1 MCYIRAPACCPKVRI
16 MKGTG
21 KTEHLLTPIPLI
33 PGGDLMECTKDHC
46 VRDISLAP
54 SGGKKIDWVSRFMP
68 VLQSIRADFE
78 RRKPFKGVKI
88 ATTLHLEMKTAFLLL
103 TLKGGGAE
111 VSAAASNPLSTQDDV
126 VAALAKAGVKVYAIR
141 GEDREQ
147 YYDFMHRALDIGPNI
162 IIDDGADMVSTVL
175 RERTELI
182 DNLWGAS
189 EETTTGVIRLR
200 AMEKDGVLKFPI
212 IAVNDS
218 YTKYLF
224 DNRYGT
230 GQSTWDGII
239 RTTNLLVA
247 GKNVVVV
254 GYGWCGRGIAMR
266 ARGLGATV
274 IVVEV
279 DPIRALEARMDGFLV
294 MDMREAARVGD
305 IFITSTGDI
314 NCIRREH
321 FGVMKDGVIMANA
334 GHFDVEISKPDLEAM
349 AIEIKEVRP
358 NITEYKLKDGRK
370 LYLLAEGRLVNLA
383 AADGHPAEIM
393 DMSFALQAKAAQY
406 ILENHEKLEPRV
418 YVLPREIDE
427 MVARIKLAS
436 MGIKIGELTEEQ
448 RHYLESW
455 EHGT

>member
-1 MCYIRAPACCPKVRI
+1 MN
-16 MKGTG
+16 
-21 KTEHLLTPIPLI
+21 
-33 PGGDLMECTKDHC
+33 CTKDYC
-46 VRDISLAP
+46 VKDINLAP
-54 SGGKKIDWVSRFMP
+54 EGEKKIDWVSRFMP
-68 VLQSIRADFE
+68 VLQHIRKDFE
-78 RRKPFKGVKI
+78 RKKPFEGVRI

-103 TLKGGGAE
+103 TLKAGGAE

-126 VAALAKAGVKVYAIR
+126 VAALAKNGVKVYAIR
-141 GEDREQ
+141 GESREE
-147 YYDFMHRALDIGPNI
+147 YYEFMHKALDIRPNI
-162 IIDDGADMVSTVL
+162 IIDDGADMISIVH
-175 RERTELI
+175 RERQELI
-182 DNLWGAS
+182 DNIWGAS
-189 EETTTGVIRLR
+189 EETTTGVLRLR
-200 AMEKDGVLKFPI
+200 AMEEDGVLKFPI

-239 RTTNLLVA
+239 RSTNLLVA

-294 MDMREAARVGD
+294 MPMKEAAKVGD
-305 IFITSTGDI
+305 IFVTSTGNI

-321 FGVMKDGVIMANA
+321 FEVMKDGVIMANA
-334 GHFDVEISKPDLEAM
+334 GHFDVEISKPDLEALSV
-349 AIEIKEVRP
+349 EINNPRP
-358 NITEYKLKDGRK
+358 NITEYKLKDGRR

-393 DMSFALQAKAAQY
+393 DMSFALQAKAAEY
-406 ILENHEKLEPRV
+406 IKDNHEKLEPKV

-427 MVARIKLAS
+427 MVAKIKLES
-436 MGIKIGELTEEQ
+436 MGIEIEKLTEEQ
-448 RHYLESW
+448 KQYLESW

>member
-1 MCYIRAPACCPKVRI
+1 
-16 MKGTG
+16 
-21 KTEHLLTPIPLI
+21 
-33 PGGDLMECTKDHC
+33 MECGKDYC
-46 VRDISLAP
+46 VKNIKLAP
-54 SGGKKIDWVSRFMP
+54 EGEKKIDWVSRFMP
-68 VLQSIRADFE
+68 VLQHIRKEFE
-78 RRKPFKGVKI
+78 QKKPFKGVKI

-103 TLKGGGAE
+103 TLKAAGAE

-126 VAALAKAGVKVYAIR
+126 VAALAKNGVKVYAIR
-141 GEDREQ
+141 GESREE
-147 YYDFMHRALDIGPNI
+147 YYEFMHKALDIEPNI

-175 RERTELI
+175 RERQELI
-182 DNLWGAS
+182 ENLWGAS

-200 AMEKDGVLKFPI
+200 AMEKDGVLRFPI

-230 GQSTWDGII
+230 GQSTWDGIL
-239 RTTNLLVA
+239 RSTNLLIA

-266 ARGLGATV
+266 AKGLGATV
-274 IVVEV
+274 IVVET

-294 MDMREAARVGD
+294 MSMREAAKVGD
-305 IFITSTGDI
+305 IFVTSTGNI

-321 FGVMKDGVIMANA
+321 FEVMKDGVIMANA
-334 GHFDVEISKPDLEAM
+334 GHFDVEISKPDLEAL
-349 AIEIKEVRP
+349 AVEINNPRP
-358 NITEYKLKDGRK
+358 NITEYKLKDGRR

-393 DMSFALQAKAAQY
+393 DMSFALQAMAAKY
-406 ILENHEKLEPRV
+406 IRDNHEKLEPKV

-427 MVARIKLAS
+427 MVAKIKLKA
-436 MGIKIGELTEEQ
+436 MGIEIEKLTEEQ
-448 RHYLESW
+448 KKYLESW

>member
-1 MCYIRAPACCPKVRI
+1 M
-16 MKGTG
+16 
-21 KTEHLLTPIPLI
+21 
-33 PGGDLMECTKDHC
+33 DCTRDYC
-46 VRDISLAP
+46 VRDINLAP
-54 SGGKKIDWVSRFMP
+54 EGEKKIDWVSRFMP
-68 VLQSIRADFE
+68 VLQSIRKDFE
-78 RRKPFKGVKI
+78 KEKPFKGLKI
-88 ATTLHLEMKTAFLLL
+88 ATCLHLEMKTAFLLL
-103 TLKGGGAE
+103 TLKAGGAE
-111 VSAAASNPLSTQDDV
+111 VSATASNPLSTQDDV
-126 VAALAKAGVKVYAIR
+126 VAALAKNGVKVYAIR
-141 GEDREQ
+141 GENREE
-147 YYDFMHRALDIGPNI
+147 YYENMHKALDIKPNI
-162 IIDDGADMVSTVL
+162 LIDDGADMVSTVL
-175 RERTELI
+175 KERQELI
-182 DNLWGAS
+182 ENIWGAS

-200 AMEKDGVLKFPI
+200 AMEKDGVLRFPI

-239 RTTNLLVA
+239 RSTNLLIA

-266 ARGLGATV
+266 AKGLGATV

-294 MDMREAARVGD
+294 MPMSEAAKVGD
-305 IFITSTGDI
+305 IFVTSTGDI

-321 FGVMKDGVIMANA
+321 FEVMKDGVIMANA
-334 GHFDVEISKPDLEAM
+334 GHFDVEISKPDLESLAV
-349 AIEIKEVRP
+349 EINNPRP
-358 NITEYKLKDGRK
+358 HITEYKLKDGRR

-393 DMSFALQAKAAQY
+393 DMSFALQAMAAKY
-406 ILENHEKLEPRV
+406 IRDNHEKLENRV

-427 MVARIKLAS
+427 MVASIKLKA
-436 MGIKIGELTEEQ
+436 MGIEIEQLTEEQ
-448 RHYLESW
+448 KKYLESW

>member
-1 MCYIRAPACCPKVRI
+1 MDCTVDYCVK
-16 MKGTG
+16 
-21 KTEHLLTPIPLI
+21 
-33 PGGDLMECTKDHC
+33 DL
-46 VRDISLAP
+46 SLAP
-54 SGGKKIDWVSRFMP
+54 DGERKIDWVSRFMP
-68 VLQSIRADFE
+68 VLQSIRRDFE
-78 RRKPFKGVKI
+78 RRKPFKGIRI

-103 TLKGGGAE
+103 TLKAAGAE

-126 VAALAKAGVKVYAIR
+126 VAALAKAGVRVYAIR
-141 GEDREQ
+141 GEDRER
-147 YYDFMHRALDIGPNI
+147 YYEFMHRALDIKPNI
-162 IIDDGADMVSTVL
+162 IIDDGADMISTL
-175 RERTELI
+175 MREREELVE
-182 DNLWGAS
+182 DVWGAS

-200 AMEKDGVLKFPI
+200 AMEKEGVLRFPI

-294 MDMREAARVGD
+294 MNMMEAAKIGD
-305 IFITSTGDI
+305 IFVTSTGDI

-321 FGVMKDGVIMANA
+321 FEVMKDGVILANA
-334 GHFDVEISKPDLEAM
+334 GHFDVEISKPDLEALSV
-349 AIEIKEVRP
+349 EISQPRP
-358 NITEYKLKDGRK
+358 NVTEYRMADGRR

-393 DMSFALQAKAAQY
+393 DMSFSLQAKAAEY
-406 ILENHEKLEPRV
+406 IKDNHERLDPKV
-418 YVLPREIDE
+418 YVLPREVDE
-427 MVARIKLAS
+427 MVAKIKLAA
-436 MGIKIGELTEEQ
+436 MGVKIEELTEEQ
-448 RHYLESW
+448 RKYLASW

>member
-1 MCYIRAPACCPKVRI
+1 
-16 MKGTG
+16 MK
-21 KTEHLLTPIPLI
+21 
-33 PGGDLMECTKDHC
+33 CSKDYC
-46 VRDISLAP
+46 VKDIKLA
-54 SGGKKIDWVSRFMP
+54 SEGEKKIDWVSRFMP
-68 VLQSIRADFE
+68 VLQNIRKEFE
-78 RRKPFKGVKI
+78 QEKPFKGVKI

-103 TLKGGGAE
+103 TLKAAGAE

-126 VAALAKAGVKVYAIR
+126 VAALAKNGVKAYAIR
-141 GEDREQ
+141 GESREK
-147 YYDFMHRALDIGPNI
+147 YYEFMHKALDIKPNV
-162 IIDDGADMVSTVL
+162 IIDDGADMISTVL
-175 RERTELI
+175 KERQELI
-182 DNLWGAS
+182 PEIWGAS

-200 AMEKDGVLKFPI
+200 AMEKEGVLKFPI

-239 RTTNLLVA
+239 RSTNLLVA

-294 MDMREAARVGD
+294 MPMKEAAKVGD
-305 IFITSTGDI
+305 IFVTSTGNI

-321 FGVMKDGVIMANA
+321 FKLMKDGVIMANS
-334 GHFDVEISKPDLEAM
+334 GHFDVEISKPDLEALSV
-349 AIEIKEVRP
+349 EINNPRP
-358 NITEYKLKDGRK
+358 NITEYKLKDGRR

-393 DMSFALQAKAAQY
+393 DMSFALQAKAAEY
-406 ILENHEKLEPRV
+406 IKNNHEKLEPKV

-427 MVARIKLAS
+427 MVAKIKLKS
-436 MGIKIGELTEEQ
+436 LSIEIEKLTEEQ
-448 RHYLESW
+448 KQYLESW

>member
-1 MCYIRAPACCPKVRI
+1 
-16 MKGTG
+16 
-21 KTEHLLTPIPLI
+21 
-33 PGGDLMECTKDHC
+33 MECTKDYC
-46 VRDISLAP
+46 VKDLSLAP
-54 SGGKKIDWVSRFMP
+54 SGERKIDWVSRFMP
-68 VLQSIRADFE
+68 VLQSIKRDFE
-78 RRKPFKGVKI
+78 AEKPFVGVRI
-88 ATTLHLEMKTAFLLL
+88 AATLHLEMKTAFLLL
-103 TLKGGGAE
+103 TLRAGGAE

-126 VAALAKAGVKVYAIR
+126 VAALAKAGVRVYAVR
-141 GEDREQ
+141 GESREE
-147 YYDFMHRALDIGPNI
+147 YYENMHKALDIGPNI
-162 IIDDGADMVSTVL
+162 IIDDGADMISTVH
-175 RERTELI
+175 REREELVPEI
-182 DNLWGAS
+182 WGAS

-200 AMEKDGVLKFPI
+200 AMERDGVLKFPI

-266 ARGLGATV
+266 AKGLGATV
-274 IVVEV
+274 VVVEA

-294 MDMREAARVGD
+294 MNMKSAAKVGD
-305 IFITSTGDI
+305 IFVTSTGDI
-314 NCIRREH
+314 NCIRGEH
-321 FGVMKDGVIMANA
+321 FKLMKDGAILANA
-334 GHFDVEISKPDLEAM
+334 GHFDVEISKPDLEALSV
-349 AIEIKEVRP
+349 EINDVRP
-358 NITEYKLKDGRK
+358 NIREYRLRDGRR
-370 LYLLAEGRLVNLA
+370 LYLLADGRLVNLA

-393 DMSFALQAKAAQY
+393 DMSFSLQAKAAEY
-406 ILENHEKLEPRV
+406 IKENRGKLEPMV

-436 MGIKIGELTEEQ
+436 MGVEIEELTEEQ
-448 RHYLESW
+448 RRYLSSW

>member
-1 MCYIRAPACCPKVRI
+1 
-16 MKGTG
+16 MK
-21 KTEHLLTPIPLI
+21 
-33 PGGDLMECTKDHC
+33 CSKDYC
-46 VRDISLAP
+46 VKDIKLAP
-54 SGGKKIDWVSRFMP
+54 EGEKKIDWVSRFMP
-68 VLQSIRADFE
+68 VLQHIRKEFE
-78 RRKPFKGVKI
+78 QEKPFKGVKI

-103 TLKGGGAE
+103 TLKAAGAE

-126 VAALAKAGVKVYAIR
+126 VAALAKNGVKVYAIR
-141 GEDREQ
+141 GESREE
-147 YYDFMHRALDIGPNI
+147 YYEFMHRALDIEPNI

-175 RERTELI
+175 RERQELI
-182 DNLWGAS
+182 ENLWGAS

-230 GQSTWDGII
+230 GQSTWDGIL
-239 RTTNLLVA
+239 RSTNLLIA

-266 ARGLGATV
+266 AKGLGATV
-274 IVVEV
+274 IVVET

-294 MDMREAARVGD
+294 MSMSEAAKVGD
-305 IFITSTGDI
+305 IFVTSTGNI
-314 NCIRREH
+314 NCIRKEH
-321 FGVMKDGVIMANA
+321 FEIMKDGVIMANA
-334 GHFDVEISKPDLEAM
+334 GHFDVEISKPDLESLAV
-349 AIEIKEVRP
+349 EINNPRP
-358 NITEYKLKDGRK
+358 HITEYKLKDGRR

-393 DMSFALQAKAAQY
+393 DMSFALQAMAAKY
-406 ILENHEKLEPRV
+406 IRDNHEKLEPRV

-427 MVARIKLAS
+427 MVAKIKLKA
-436 MGIKIGELTEEQ
+436 MGIEIEQLTEEQ
-448 RHYLESW
+448 KKYLESW

>member
-1 MCYIRAPACCPKVRI
+1 
-16 MKGTG
+16 MK
-21 KTEHLLTPIPLI
+21 
-33 PGGDLMECTKDHC
+33 CSKDYC
-46 VRDISLAP
+46 VKDIKLAP
-54 SGGKKIDWVSRFMP
+54 EGEKKIDWVSRFMP
-68 VLQSIRADFE
+68 VLQNIRKEFE
-78 RRKPFKGVKI
+78 QEKPFKGVKI

-103 TLKGGGAE
+103 TLKAAGAE

-126 VAALAKAGVKVYAIR
+126 VAALAKNGVKVYAIR
-141 GEDREQ
+141 GESREE
-147 YYDFMHRALDIGPNI
+147 YYEFMHRALDIEPNI

-175 RERTELI
+175 RERQELI
-182 DNLWGAS
+182 ENLWGAS

-200 AMEKDGVLKFPI
+200 AMEKDGVLRFPI

-239 RTTNLLVA
+239 RSTNLLIA

-266 ARGLGATV
+266 AKGLGATV
-274 IVVEV
+274 IVVET

-294 MDMREAARVGD
+294 MSMNKAAKVGD
-305 IFITSTGDI
+305 IFVTSTGNI

-321 FGVMKDGVIMANA
+321 FEVMKDGVIMANA
-334 GHFDVEISKPDLEAM
+334 GHFDVEISKPDLKSLAV
-349 AIEIKEVRP
+349 EINNPRP
-358 NITEYKLKDGRK
+358 HITEYKLKDRRR

-393 DMSFALQAKAAQY
+393 DMSFALQAKAAEY
-406 ILENHEKLEPRV
+406 IKNNHEKLEPKV

-427 MVARIKLAS
+427 MVAKIKLKS
-436 MGIKIGELTEEQ
+436 LGIEIEKLTEEQ
-448 RHYLESW
+448 KQYLESW

>member
-1 MCYIRAPACCPKVRI
+1 M
-16 MKGTG
+16 
-21 KTEHLLTPIPLI
+21 
-33 PGGDLMECTKDHC
+33 DCTKDYC
-46 VRDISLAP
+46 VRDLDLAP
-54 SGGKKIDWVSRFMP
+54 SGERKIDWVSRFMP
-68 VLQSIRADFE
+68 VLQSIRKDFE
-78 RRKPFKGVKI
+78 GKKPFKGVKI

-103 TLKGGGAE
+103 TLKAAGAE

-126 VAALAKAGVKVYAIR
+126 VAALAKSGVKVYAVR
-141 GEDREQ
+141 GENRRE
-147 YYDFMHRALDIGPNI
+147 YYENMHKALDIGPNI
-162 IIDDGADMVSTVL
+162 IIDDGADMISMVM
-175 RERTELI
+175 RERKELI
-182 DNLWGAS
+182 DGIWGAS

-266 ARGLGATV
+266 AKGLGATV

-294 MDMREAARVGD
+294 TNMGEAAKIGD
-305 IFITSTGDI
+305 IFVTSTGDI

-321 FGVMKDGVIMANA
+321 FEVMKDGVIMANA
-334 GHFDVEISKPDLEAM
+334 GHFDVEISKPDLEAL
-349 AIEIKEVRP
+349 AVEINEVRP
-358 NITEYKLKDGRK
+358 NIREYKLADGRR
-370 LYLLAEGRLVNLA
+370 LYLLADGRLVNLA

-393 DMSFALQAKAAQY
+393 DMSFALQAKAAEY
-406 ILENHEKLEPRV
+406 IKDNHNKLEPKV

-436 MGIKIGELTEEQ
+436 MGVKIDKLTEEQ
-448 RHYLESW
+448 KNYLESW

>member
-1 MCYIRAPACCPKVRI
+1 MN
-16 MKGTG
+16 
-21 KTEHLLTPIPLI
+21 
-33 PGGDLMECTKDHC
+33 CTKDYC
-46 VRDISLAP
+46 IKDINLAP
-54 SGGKKIDWVSRFMP
+54 EGEKKIDWVSRFMP
-68 VLQSIRADFE
+68 VLQHIRKEFE
-78 RRKPFKGVKI
+78 KEKPFRGVRI
-88 ATTLHLEMKTAFLLL
+88 AATLHLEMKTAFLLL
-103 TLKGGGAE
+103 TLKAAGAE
-111 VSAAASNPLSTQDDV
+111 VSTTASNPLSTQDDV
-126 VAALAKAGVKVYAIR
+126 VAALAKNGVKVYAIR
-141 GEDREQ
+141 GESREE
-147 YYDFMHRALDIGPNI
+147 YYEFMHKALDIKPNI

-175 RERTELI
+175 KERQELI
-182 DNLWGAS
+182 PEIWGAS

-200 AMEKDGVLKFPI
+200 AMEKDGVLRFPI

-239 RTTNLLVA
+239 RSTNLLIA

-266 ARGLGATV
+266 AKGLGATV
-274 IVVEV
+274 IVIET

-294 MDMREAARVGD
+294 MSMSEAAKVGD
-305 IFITSTGDI
+305 IFVTSTGNI

-321 FGVMKDGVIMANA
+321 FEVMKDGVIMANA
-334 GHFDVEISKPDLEAM
+334 GHFDVEISKPDLKSLAV
-349 AIEIKEVRP
+349 EINNPRP
-358 NITEYKLKDGRK
+358 HITEYKLKDGRR

-393 DMSFALQAKAAQY
+393 DMSFALQAKAAEY
-406 ILENHEKLEPRV
+406 IKNNHEKLEPKV

-427 MVARIKLAS
+427 MVAKIKLKS
-436 MGIKIGELTEEQ
+436 LGIEIEKLTEEQ
-448 RHYLESW
+448 KQYLESW

>member
-1 MCYIRAPACCPKVRI
+1 MAVKF
-16 MKGTG
+16 M
-21 KTEHLLTPIPLI
+21 
-33 PGGDLMECTKDHC
+33 DCTKDYC

-54 SGGKKIDWVSRFMP
+54 EGWRKIDWVSRFMP
-68 VLQSIRADFE
+68 VLQSIKADFE
-78 RRKPFKGVKI
+78 KKKPFKGVRI
-88 ATTLHLEMKTAFLLL
+88 AATLHLEMKTAFLLL
-103 TLKGGGAE
+103 TLKAAGAE

-126 VAALAKAGVKVYAIR
+126 VAALAEAGVKVYAVR
-141 GEDREQ
+141 GESREE
-147 YYDFMHRALDIGPNI
+147 YYENMHRALDIGPNI
-162 IIDDGADMVSTVL
+162 IIDDGADMISTVH
-175 RERTELI
+175 REREELI
-182 DNLWGAS
+182 PEIWGAS

-200 AMEKDGVLKFPI
+200 AMERDGVLKFPI

-279 DPIRALEARMDGFLV
+279 DPIRALEARMDGFIV
-294 MDMREAARVGD
+294 TNMVEAAKMGD
-305 IFITSTGDI
+305 IFVTSTGDI
-314 NCIRREH
+314 NCIRKEH
-321 FGVMKDGVIMANA
+321 FELMKDGVIMANA
-334 GHFDVEISKPDLEAM
+334 GHFDVEISKPDLEEL
-349 AIEIKEVRP
+349 AIEIKDVRP
-358 NITEYKLKDGRK
+358 NIAEYKLKDGRR
-370 LYLLAEGRLVNLA
+370 LYLLADGRLVNLA

-393 DMSFALQAKAAQY
+393 DMSFSLQAKAAEY
-406 ILENHEKLEPRV
+406 IKNNHERLELRV

-436 MGIKIGELTEEQ
+436 MGIKIEELTEEQ
-448 RHYLESW
+448 KRYLESW

>member
-1 MCYIRAPACCPKVRI
+1 
-16 MKGTG
+16 MK
-21 KTEHLLTPIPLI
+21 
-33 PGGDLMECTKDHC
+33 CSKDYC
-46 VRDISLAP
+46 VKDIKLAP
-54 SGGKKIDWVSRFMP
+54 EGEKKIDWVSRFMP
-68 VLQSIRADFE
+68 VLQNIRKEFE
-78 RRKPFKGVKI
+78 QEKPFKGVKI

-103 TLKGGGAE
+103 TLKAAGAE

-126 VAALAKAGVKVYAIR
+126 VAALAKNGVKVYAIR
-141 GEDREQ
+141 GESREE
-147 YYDFMHRALDIGPNI
+147 YYEFMHRALDIEPNI

-175 RERTELI
+175 RERQELI
-182 DNLWGAS
+182 ENLWGAS

-200 AMEKDGVLKFPI
+200 AMEKDGVLRFPI

-230 GQSTWDGII
+230 GQSTWDGIL
-239 RTTNLLVA
+239 RSTNLLIA

-266 ARGLGATV
+266 AKGLGATV
-274 IVVEV
+274 IVIET

-294 MDMREAARVGD
+294 MSMSEATKVGD
-305 IFITSTGDI
+305 IFVTSTGNI

-321 FGVMKDGVIMANA
+321 FEVMKDGVIMANA
-334 GHFDVEISKPDLEAM
+334 GHFDVEISKPDLKSLAV
-349 AIEIKEVRP
+349 EINNPRP
-358 NITEYKLKDGRK
+358 HITEYKLKDGRR
-370 LYLLAEGRLVNLA
+370 LNLLAEGRLVNLA

-393 DMSFALQAKAAQY
+393 DMSFALQAKAAEY
-406 ILENHEKLEPRV
+406 IKNNHEKLEPKV

-427 MVARIKLAS
+427 MVAKIKLKS
-436 MGIKIGELTEEQ
+436 LGIKIEKLTEEQ
-448 RHYLESW
+448 KQYLESW

>member
-1 MCYIRAPACCPKVRI
+1 
-16 MKGTG
+16 MK
-21 KTEHLLTPIPLI
+21 
-33 PGGDLMECTKDHC
+33 CSKDYC
-46 VRDISLAP
+46 VKDIKLAP
-54 SGGKKIDWVSRFMP
+54 EGEKKIDWVSRFMP
-68 VLQSIRADFE
+68 VLQNIRKEFE
-78 RRKPFKGVKI
+78 QEKPFKGVKI

-103 TLKGGGAE
+103 TLKAAGAE

-126 VAALAKAGVKVYAIR
+126 VAALAKNGVKVYAIR
-141 GEDREQ
+141 GESREE
-147 YYDFMHRALDIGPNI
+147 YYEFMHRALDIEPNI

-175 RERTELI
+175 RERQELI
-182 DNLWGAS
+182 ENLWGAS

-200 AMEKDGVLKFPI
+200 AMEKDGVLRFPI

-230 GQSTWDGII
+230 GQSTWDGIL
-239 RTTNLLVA
+239 RSTNLLIA

-266 ARGLGATV
+266 AKGLGATV
-274 IVVEV
+274 IVIET

-294 MDMREAARVGD
+294 MSMNKAAKVGD
-305 IFITSTGDI
+305 IFVTSTGNI

-321 FGVMKDGVIMANA
+321 FEVMKDGVIMANA
-334 GHFDVEISKPDLEAM
+334 GHFDVEISKPDLKSLAV
-349 AIEIKEVRP
+349 EINNPRP
-358 NITEYKLKDGRK
+358 NITEYKLKDRRR

-393 DMSFALQAKAAQY
+393 DMSFALQAKAAEY
-406 ILENHEKLEPRV
+406 IKNNHEKLEPKV

-427 MVARIKLAS
+427 MVAKIKLKS
-436 MGIKIGELTEEQ
+436 LGIEIEKLTEEQ
-448 RHYLESW
+448 KQYLESW

>member
-1 MCYIRAPACCPKVRI
+1 
-16 MKGTG
+16 MK
-21 KTEHLLTPIPLI
+21 
-33 PGGDLMECTKDHC
+33 CSKDYC
-46 VRDISLAP
+46 VKDIKLA
-54 SGGKKIDWVSRFMP
+54 SEGEKKIDWVSRFMP
-68 VLQSIRADFE
+68 VLQHIRKEFE
-78 RRKPFKGVKI
+78 QEKPFKGVKI

-103 TLKGGGAE
+103 TLKAAGAK

-126 VAALAKAGVKVYAIR
+126 VAALAKNGVKAYAIR
-141 GEDREQ
+141 GESREE
-147 YYDFMHRALDIGPNI
+147 YYEFMHKALDIKPNV
-162 IIDDGADMVSTVL
+162 IIDDGADMISTVL
-175 RERTELI
+175 KERQELI
-182 DNLWGAS
+182 PEIWGAS

-200 AMEKDGVLKFPI
+200 AMEKEGVLKFPI

-239 RTTNLLVA
+239 RSTNLLVA

-294 MDMREAARVGD
+294 MPMKEAAKVGD
-305 IFITSTGDI
+305 IFVTSTGNI

-321 FGVMKDGVIMANA
+321 FKLMKDGVIMANS
-334 GHFDVEISKPDLEAM
+334 GHFDVEISKPDLEALSV
-349 AIEIKEVRP
+349 EINNPRP
-358 NITEYKLKDGRK
+358 NITEYKLKDGRR

-393 DMSFALQAKAAQY
+393 DMSFALQAKAAEY
-406 ILENHEKLEPRV
+406 IKNNHEKLEPKV

-427 MVARIKLAS
+427 MVAKIKLKS
-436 MGIKIGELTEEQ
+436 LSIEIEKLTEEQ
-448 RHYLESW
+448 KQYLESW

>member
-1 MCYIRAPACCPKVRI
+1 
-16 MKGTG
+16 MK
-21 KTEHLLTPIPLI
+21 
-33 PGGDLMECTKDHC
+33 CSKDYC
-46 VRDISLAP
+46 VKDIKLAP
-54 SGGKKIDWVSRFMP
+54 EGEKKIDWVSRFMP
-68 VLQSIRADFE
+68 VLQNIRKEFE
-78 RRKPFKGVKI
+78 QEKPFKGVKI

-103 TLKGGGAE
+103 TLKAAGAE

-126 VAALAKAGVKVYAIR
+126 VAALAKNGVKVYAIR
-141 GEDREQ
+141 GESREE
-147 YYDFMHRALDIGPNI
+147 YYEFMHRALDIEPNI

-175 RERTELI
+175 RERQELI
-182 DNLWGAS
+182 ENLWGAS

-200 AMEKDGVLKFPI
+200 AMEKDGVLRFPI

-239 RTTNLLVA
+239 RSTNLLIA

-266 ARGLGATV
+266 AKGLGATV
-274 IVVEV
+274 IVVET

-294 MDMREAARVGD
+294 MSMSEAAKVGD
-305 IFITSTGDI
+305 IFVTSTGNI

-321 FGVMKDGVIMANA
+321 FEVMKDGVIMANA
-334 GHFDVEISKPDLEAM
+334 GHFDVEISKPDLKSLAV
-349 AIEIKEVRP
+349 EINNPRP
-358 NITEYKLKDGRK
+358 HITEYKLKDRRR

-393 DMSFALQAKAAQY
+393 DMSFALQAKAAEY
-406 ILENHEKLEPRV
+406 IKNNHEKLEPKV

-427 MVARIKLAS
+427 MVAKIKLKS
-436 MGIKIGELTEEQ
+436 LGIEIEKLTEEQ
-448 RHYLESW
+448 KQYLESW

>member
-1 MCYIRAPACCPKVRI
+1 M
-16 MKGTG
+16 
-21 KTEHLLTPIPLI
+21 
-33 PGGDLMECTKDHC
+33 DCTRDYC
-46 VRDISLAP
+46 VKNLSLAP
-54 SGGKKIDWVSRFMP
+54 SGEKKIDWVSRFMP
-68 VLQSIRADFE
+68 VLQSIRKDFKE
-78 RRKPFKGVKI
+78 RKPFKGIRI

-103 TLKGGGAE
+103 TLKAAGAE

-141 GEDREQ
+141 GESREE
-147 YYDFMHRALDIGPNI
+147 YYENMHKALDIRPNI
-162 IIDDGADMVSTVL
+162 IIDDGADMISTVH
-175 RERTELI
+175 RERQELI
-182 DNLWGAS
+182 DEIWGAS

-200 AMEKDGVLKFPI
+200 AMEKDGVLRFPI

-294 MDMREAARVGD
+294 MDMKEASKIGD
-305 IFITSTGDI
+305 IFVTSTGNI
-314 NCIRREH
+314 KCIRKEH
-321 FGVMKDGVIMANA
+321 FELMKDGVILANA
-334 GHFDVEISKPDLEAM
+334 GHFDVEIWKPDLEAL
-349 AIEIKEVRP
+349 AVEISEPRP
-358 NITEYKLKDGRK
+358 NIREYRLADGRR
-370 LYLLAEGRLVNLA
+370 LYLLADGRLVNLA

-393 DMSFALQAKAAQY
+393 DMSFALQAKAAEY
-406 ILENHEKLEPRV
+406 IKDNHERLEPKV

-427 MVARIKLAS
+427 MVARIKLSS
-436 MGIKIGELTEEQ
+436 MGIKIEELTEEQ
-448 RHYLESW
+448 REYLESW

>member
-1 MCYIRAPACCPKVRI
+1 M
-16 MKGTG
+16 
-21 KTEHLLTPIPLI
+21 
-33 PGGDLMECTKDHC
+33 DCTKDYC
-46 VRDISLAP
+46 IKDINLAP
-54 SGGKKIDWVSRFMP
+54 SGEKKIDWVSRFMP
-68 VLQSIRADFE
+68 VLQTIRGEFE
-78 RRKPFKGVKI
+78 REKPFKGVRI

-103 TLKGGGAE
+103 TLKAGGAE

-141 GEDREQ
+141 GESREE
-147 YYDFMHRALDIGPNI
+147 YYENMHRALDIRPNI
-162 IIDDGADMVSTVL
+162 IIDDGADMISTVH
-175 RERTELI
+175 RERPELI
-182 DNLWGAS
+182 DEIWGAS

-200 AMEKDGVLKFPI
+200 AMEKDGVLRFPI

-294 MDMREAARVGD
+294 MDMKEASKIGD
-305 IFITSTGDI
+305 IFVTSTGNI
-314 NCIRREH
+314 KCIRREH
-321 FGVMKDGVIMANA
+321 FELMKNGVILANA
-334 GHFDVEISKPDLEAM
+334 GHFDVEIWKPDLESLAV
-349 AIEIKEVRP
+349 EISEPRP
-358 NITEYKLKDGRK
+358 NIREYKLKDGRR
-370 LYLLAEGRLVNLA
+370 LYLLADGRLVNLA

-406 ILENHEKLEPRV
+406 IKENHEKLEPRV

-427 MVARIKLAS
+427 MVARIKLSA
-436 MGIKIGELTEEQ
+436 MGIKIEELTEEQ
-448 RHYLESW
+448 KEYLESW

>member
-1 MCYIRAPACCPKVRI
+1 
-16 MKGTG
+16 MK
-21 KTEHLLTPIPLI
+21 
-33 PGGDLMECTKDHC
+33 CSKDYC
-46 VRDISLAP
+46 VKDIKLAP
-54 SGGKKIDWVSRFMP
+54 EGEKKIDWVSRFMP
-68 VLQSIRADFE
+68 VLQNIRKEFE
-78 RRKPFKGVKI
+78 QEKPFKGVKI

-103 TLKGGGAE
+103 TLKAAGAE

-126 VAALAKAGVKVYAIR
+126 VAALAKNGVKVYAIR
-141 GEDREQ
+141 GESREE
-147 YYDFMHRALDIGPNI
+147 YYEFMHRALDIEPNI

-175 RERTELI
+175 RERQELI
-182 DNLWGAS
+182 ENLWGAS

-200 AMEKDGVLKFPI
+200 AMEKDGVLRFPI

-239 RTTNLLVA
+239 RSTNLLVA

-294 MDMREAARVGD
+294 MSMSEAAKVGD
-305 IFITSTGDI
+305 IFVTSTGNI

-321 FGVMKDGVIMANA
+321 FEVMKDGVIMANA
-334 GHFDVEISKPDLEAM
+334 GHFDVEISKPDLKSLAV
-349 AIEIKEVRP
+349 EINNPRP
-358 NITEYKLKDGRK
+358 NITEYKLKDGRR

-393 DMSFALQAKAAQY
+393 DMSFALQAKAAEY
-406 ILENHEKLEPRV
+406 IKNNHEKLEPKV
-418 YVLPREIDE
+418 YVLPRGIDE
-427 MVARIKLAS
+427 MVAKIKLKS
-436 MGIKIGELTEEQ
+436 LGIEIEKLTEEQ
-448 RHYLESW
+448 KQYLESW

>member
-1 MCYIRAPACCPKVRI
+1 MN
-16 MKGTG
+16 
-21 KTEHLLTPIPLI
+21 
-33 PGGDLMECTKDHC
+33 CTKDYC
-46 VRDISLAP
+46 VKDINLAP
-54 SGGKKIDWVSRFMP
+54 EGEKKIDWVSRFMP
-68 VLQSIRADFE
+68 VLRHIRKEFE
-78 RRKPFKGVKI
+78 KEKPFRGVRI
-88 ATTLHLEMKTAFLLL
+88 AATLHLEMKTAFLLL
-103 TLKGGGAE
+103 TLKAAGAE
-111 VSAAASNPLSTQDDV
+111 VSTTASNPLSTQDDV
-126 VAALAKAGVKVYAIR
+126 VAALAKNGVKVYAIR
-141 GEDREQ
+141 GESREE
-147 YYDFMHRALDIGPNI
+147 YYEFMHKALDIKPNI

-175 RERTELI
+175 KERQELI
-182 DNLWGAS
+182 PEIWGAS

-200 AMEKDGVLKFPI
+200 AMEKDGVLRFPI

-239 RTTNLLVA
+239 RSTNLLIA

-266 ARGLGATV
+266 AKGLGATV
-274 IVVEV
+274 IVIET

-294 MDMREAARVGD
+294 MSMSEAAKVGD
-305 IFITSTGDI
+305 IFVTSTGNI

-321 FGVMKDGVIMANA
+321 FEVMKDGVIMANA
-334 GHFDVEISKPDLEAM
+334 GHFDVEISKPDLKSLAV
-349 AIEIKEVRP
+349 EINNPRP
-358 NITEYKLKDGRK
+358 HITEYKLKDGRR

-393 DMSFALQAKAAQY
+393 DMSFALQAKAAEY
-406 ILENHEKLEPRV
+406 IKNNHEKLEPKV

-427 MVARIKLAS
+427 MVAKIKLKS
-436 MGIKIGELTEEQ
+436 LGIEIEKLTEEQ
-448 RHYLESW
+448 KQYLESW

>member
-1 MCYIRAPACCPKVRI
+1 M
-16 MKGTG
+16 
-21 KTEHLLTPIPLI
+21 
-33 PGGDLMECTKDHC
+33 DCTKDYC
-46 VRDISLAP
+46 VKDLSLAP
-54 SGGKKIDWVSRFMP
+54 SGEKKIDWVSRFMP
-68 VLQSIRADFE
+68 VLRSIRSEFE
-78 RRKPFKGVKI
+78 GKKPFKGVRI

-103 TLKGGGAE
+103 TLKAAGAE

-126 VAALAKAGVKVYAIR
+126 VAALAKAGIKVYAIR
-141 GEDREQ
+141 GESREE
-147 YYDFMHRALDIGPNI
+147 YYENMHKALDIGPNI

-175 RERTELI
+175 SERTELI

-294 MDMREAARVGD
+294 MNMMEAAKIGD
-305 IFITSTGDI
+305 IFVTSTGDI
-314 NCIRREH
+314 NCIRGEH
-321 FGVMKDGVIMANA
+321 FELMKDGVILANA
-334 GHFDVEISKPDLEAM
+334 GHFDVEISKPDLESLAV
-349 AIEIKEVRP
+349 EIREVKP
-358 NITEYKLKDGRK
+358 NIREYKMGDGRRF
-370 LYLLAEGRLVNLA
+370 YLLADGRLVNLA

-393 DMSFALQAKAAQY
+393 DMSFSLQAKAVEY
-406 ILENHEKLEPRV
+406 ILENHERLEPRV

-436 MGIKIGELTEEQ
+436 MGIEIEGLTKEQ
-448 RHYLESW
+448 KEYLESW

>member
-1 MCYIRAPACCPKVRI
+1 M
-16 MKGTG
+16 
-21 KTEHLLTPIPLI
+21 
-33 PGGDLMECTKDHC
+33 DCTKDYC
-46 VRDISLAP
+46 VKDLSLAP
-54 SGGKKIDWVSRFMP
+54 SGEKKIDWVSRFMP
-68 VLQSIRADFE
+68 VLRSIRSEFE
-78 RRKPFKGVKI
+78 GKKPFKGVKI

-103 TLKGGGAE
+103 TLKAAGAE

-126 VAALAKAGVKVYAIR
+126 VAALAKAGIKVYAIR
-141 GEDREQ
+141 GESRDE
-147 YYDFMHRALDIGPNI
+147 YYENMHKALDIEPNI
-162 IIDDGADMVSTVL
+162 IIDDGADMVSSVL
-175 RERTELI
+175 KERTELI
-182 DNLWGAS
+182 GNLWGAS

-294 MDMREAARVGD
+294 MNMMEAARIGD
-305 IFITSTGDI
+305 IFVTSTGDI
-314 NCIRREH
+314 NCIRGEH
-321 FGVMKDGVIMANA
+321 FELMKDGVILANA
-334 GHFDVEISKPDLEAM
+334 GHFDVEISKPDLESLAV
-349 AIEIKEVRP
+349 EIREVKP
-358 NITEYKLKDGRK
+358 NIREYKMGDGRRF
-370 LYLLAEGRLVNLA
+370 YLLADGRLVNLA

-393 DMSFALQAKAAQY
+393 DMSFSLQAKAAEY

-436 MGIKIGELTEEQ
+436 MGIEIEELTKEQ
-448 RHYLESW
+448 KEYLESW

>member
-1 MCYIRAPACCPKVRI
+1 
-16 MKGTG
+16 MK
-21 KTEHLLTPIPLI
+21 
-33 PGGDLMECTKDHC
+33 CSKDYC
-46 VRDISLAP
+46 VKDIKLAP
-54 SGGKKIDWVSRFMP
+54 EGEKKIDWVSRFMP
-68 VLQSIRADFE
+68 VLQNIRKEFE
-78 RRKPFKGVKI
+78 QEKPFKGVKI

-103 TLKGGGAE
+103 TLKAAGAE

-126 VAALAKAGVKVYAIR
+126 VAALAKNGVKVYAIR
-141 GEDREQ
+141 GESREE
-147 YYDFMHRALDIGPNI
+147 YYEFMHRALDIEPNI

-175 RERTELI
+175 RERQELI
-182 DNLWGAS
+182 ENLWGAS

-200 AMEKDGVLKFPI
+200 AMEKDGVLRFPI

-239 RTTNLLVA
+239 RSTNLLVA

-266 ARGLGATV
+266 AKGLGATV
-274 IVVEV
+274 IVIET

-294 MDMREAARVGD
+294 MSMSEAAKVGD
-305 IFITSTGDI
+305 IFVTSTGNI

-321 FGVMKDGVIMANA
+321 FEVMKDGVIMANA
-334 GHFDVEISKPDLEAM
+334 GHFDVEISKPDLKSLAV
-349 AIEIKEVRP
+349 EINNPRP
-358 NITEYKLKDGRK
+358 NITEYKLKDGRR

-393 DMSFALQAKAAQY
+393 DMSFALQAKAAEY
-406 ILENHEKLEPRV
+406 IKNNHEKLEPKV

-427 MVARIKLAS
+427 MVAKIKLKS
-436 MGIKIGELTEEQ
+436 LGIEIEKLTEEQ
-448 RHYLESW
+448 KQYLESW

>member
-1 MCYIRAPACCPKVRI
+1 
-16 MKGTG
+16 MK
-21 KTEHLLTPIPLI
+21 
-33 PGGDLMECTKDHC
+33 CSKDYC
-46 VRDISLAP
+46 VKDIKLAP
-54 SGGKKIDWVSRFMP
+54 EGEKKIDWVSRFMP
-68 VLQSIRADFE
+68 VLQNIRKEFE
-78 RRKPFKGVKI
+78 QEKPFKGVKI

-103 TLKGGGAE
+103 TLKAAGAE

-126 VAALAKAGVKVYAIR
+126 VAALAKNGVKVYAIR
-141 GEDREQ
+141 GESREE
-147 YYDFMHRALDIGPNI
+147 YYEFMHRALDIEPNI

-175 RERTELI
+175 RERQELI
-182 DNLWGAS
+182 ENLWGAS

-200 AMEKDGVLKFPI
+200 AMEKDGVLRFPI

-239 RTTNLLVA
+239 RSTNLLVA

-266 ARGLGATV
+266 AKGLGATV
-274 IVVEV
+274 IVVET

-294 MDMREAARVGD
+294 MSMSEAAKVGD
-305 IFITSTGDI
+305 IFVTSTGNI

-321 FGVMKDGVIMANA
+321 FEVMKDGVIMANA
-334 GHFDVEISKPDLEAM
+334 GHFDVEISKPDLKSLAV
-349 AIEIKEVRP
+349 EINNPRP
-358 NITEYKLKDGRK
+358 NITEYKLKDGRR

-393 DMSFALQAKAAQY
+393 DMSFALQAKAAEY
-406 ILENHEKLEPRV
+406 IKNNHEKLEPKV
-418 YVLPREIDE
+418 YVLPRGIDE
-427 MVARIKLAS
+427 MVAKIKLKS
-436 MGIKIGELTEEQ
+436 LGIEIEKLTEEQ
-448 RHYLESW
+448 KQYLESW

>member
-1 MCYIRAPACCPKVRI
+1 
-16 MKGTG
+16 MK
-21 KTEHLLTPIPLI
+21 
-33 PGGDLMECTKDHC
+33 CSKDYC
-46 VRDISLAP
+46 VKDIKLAP
-54 SGGKKIDWVSRFMP
+54 EGEKKIDWVSRFMP
-68 VLQSIRADFE
+68 VLQNIRKEFE
-78 RRKPFKGVKI
+78 QEKPFKGVKI

-103 TLKGGGAE
+103 TLKAAGAE

-126 VAALAKAGVKVYAIR
+126 VAALAKNGVKVYAIR
-141 GEDREQ
+141 GESREE
-147 YYDFMHRALDIGPNI
+147 YYEFMHRALDIEPNI

-175 RERTELI
+175 RERQELI
-182 DNLWGAS
+182 ENLWGAS

-200 AMEKDGVLKFPI
+200 AMEKDGVLRFPI

-239 RTTNLLVA
+239 RSTNLLVA

-294 MDMREAARVGD
+294 MSMSEAAKVGD
-305 IFITSTGDI
+305 IFVTSTGNI

-321 FGVMKDGVIMANA
+321 FEVMKDGVIMANA
-334 GHFDVEISKPDLEAM
+334 GHFDVEISKPDLKSLAVD
-349 AIEIKEVRP
+349 INNPRP
-358 NITEYKLKDGRK
+358 NITEYKLKDGRR

-393 DMSFALQAKAAQY
+393 DMSFALQAKAAEY
-406 ILENHEKLEPRV
+406 IKNNHEKLEPKV
-418 YVLPREIDE
+418 YVLPRGIDE
-427 MVARIKLAS
+427 MVAKIKLKS
-436 MGIKIGELTEEQ
+436 LGIEIEKLTEEQ
-448 RHYLESW
+448 KQYLESW

>member
-1 MCYIRAPACCPKVRI
+1 MNC
-16 MKGTG
+16 
-21 KTEHLLTPIPLI
+21 TEDYCI
-33 PGGDLMECTKDHC
+33 K
-46 VRDISLAP
+46 DISLAP
-54 SGGKKIDWVSRFMP
+54 SGEKKIEWVSRFMP
-68 VLQSIRADFE
+68 VLQAIRREFG
-78 RRKPFKGVKI
+78 KKQPFKGVRI
-88 ATTLHLEMKTAFLLL
+88 SATLHLEMKTAFLLL
-103 TLKGGGAE
+103 TLKDAGAE

-126 VAALAKAGVKVYAIR
+126 VAALAKAGVRVYAIR
-141 GEDREQ
+141 GESREE
-147 YYDFMHRALDIGPNI
+147 YYENMHKALDIRPNI
-162 IIDDGADMVSTVL
+162 IIDDGADMISVVH
-175 RERTELI
+175 REREELI
-182 DNLWGAS
+182 DEIWGAS

-200 AMEKDGVLKFPI
+200 AMERDGVLKFPI

-294 MDMREAARVGD
+294 MDMNEAARIGD
-305 IFITSTGDI
+305 IFVTSTGNI
-314 NCIRREH
+314 KCIRKEH
-321 FGVMKDGVIMANA
+321 FEVMKDGVIMANA
-334 GHFDVEISKPDLEAM
+334 GHFDVEIWKPDLNELAV
-349 AIEIKEVRP
+349 EINQSRP
-358 NITEYKLKDGRK
+358 NITEYKMKDGRR

-393 DMSFALQAKAAQY
+393 DMSFALQAKAAEY
-406 ILENHEKLEPRV
+406 ILSNHERLEPKV

-436 MGIKIGELTEEQ
+436 MGIKTEELTEEQ
-448 RHYLESW
+448 RRYLESW

>member
-1 MCYIRAPACCPKVRI
+1 
-16 MKGTG
+16 
-21 KTEHLLTPIPLI
+21 
-33 PGGDLMECTKDHC
+33 MECTKDHC

>member
-1 MCYIRAPACCPKVRI
+1 
-16 MKGTG
+16 MK
-21 KTEHLLTPIPLI
+21 
-33 PGGDLMECTKDHC
+33 CSKDYC
-46 VRDISLAP
+46 VKDIKLAP
-54 SGGKKIDWVSRFMP
+54 EGEKKIDWVSRFMP
-68 VLQSIRADFE
+68 VLQNIRKEFE
-78 RRKPFKGVKI
+78 QEKPFKGVKI

-103 TLKGGGAE
+103 TLKAAGAE

-126 VAALAKAGVKVYAIR
+126 VAALAKNGVKVYAIR
-141 GEDREQ
+141 GESREE
-147 YYDFMHRALDIGPNI
+147 YYEFMHRALDIEPNI

-175 RERTELI
+175 RERQELI
-182 DNLWGAS
+182 ENLWGAS

-200 AMEKDGVLKFPI
+200 AMEKDGVLRFPI

-230 GQSTWDGII
+230 GQSTWDGIL
-239 RTTNLLVA
+239 RSTNLLIA

-266 ARGLGATV
+266 AKGLGATV
-274 IVVEV
+274 IVVET

-294 MDMREAARVGD
+294 MSMNKAAKVGD
-305 IFITSTGDI
+305 IFVTSTGNI

-321 FGVMKDGVIMANA
+321 FEVMKDGVIMANA
-334 GHFDVEISKPDLEAM
+334 GHFDVEISKPDLKSLAV
-349 AIEIKEVRP
+349 EINNPRP
-358 NITEYKLKDGRK
+358 HITEYKLKDRRR

-393 DMSFALQAKAAQY
+393 DMSFALQAKAAEY
-406 ILENHEKLEPRV
+406 IKNNHEKLEPKV

-427 MVARIKLAS
+427 MVAKIKLKS
-436 MGIKIGELTEEQ
+436 LGIEIEKLTEEQ
-448 RHYLESW
+448 KQYLESW

>member
-1 MCYIRAPACCPKVRI
+1 M
-16 MKGTG
+16 
-21 KTEHLLTPIPLI
+21 
-33 PGGDLMECTKDHC
+33 DCTKDYC
-46 VRDISLAP
+46 VKDLSLAP
-54 SGGKKIDWVSRFMP
+54 SGERKIDWVSRFMP
-68 VLQSIRADFE
+68 VLQHIRADFE
-78 RRKPFKGVKI
+78 EKKPFKGIRI

-103 TLKGGGAE
+103 TLKAGGAE
-111 VSAAASNPLSTQDDV
+111 VSATASNPLSTQDDV
-126 VAALAKAGVKVYAIR
+126 VAALAKNGIKVYAVR
-141 GEDREQ
+141 GESREE
-147 YYDFMHRALDIGPNI
+147 YYENMHKALDIRPNI
-162 IIDDGADMVSTVL
+162 IIDDGADMISTVH
-175 RERTELI
+175 RERQELI
-182 DNLWGAS
+182 ENIWGAS

-200 AMEKDGVLKFPI
+200 AMERDGVLRFPI

-294 MDMREAARVGD
+294 MDMKSASKIGD
-305 IFITSTGDI
+305 IFVTSTGNI
-314 NCIRREH
+314 NCIRKEH
-321 FGVMKDGVIMANA
+321 FELMKDGAILANA
-334 GHFDVEISKPDLEAM
+334 GHFDVEISKPDLEAL
-349 AIEIKEVRP
+349 AVEISEVRP
-358 NITEYKLKDGRK
+358 NITEYRLSDGRR

-393 DMSFALQAKAAQY
+393 DMSFSLQAKAAEY
-406 ILENHEKLEPRV
+406 IKDNHERLEPRV

-427 MVARIKLAS
+427 MVARIKLKA
-436 MGIKIGELTEEQ
+436 MGIKIEELTEEQ
-448 RHYLESW
+448 KKYLESW

>member
-1 MCYIRAPACCPKVRI
+1 M
-16 MKGTG
+16 
-21 KTEHLLTPIPLI
+21 
-33 PGGDLMECTKDHC
+33 DCTKDYC
-46 VRDISLAP
+46 VKDIKLAP
-54 SGGKKIDWVSRFMP
+54 EGWKKIDWVSRFMP
-68 VLQSIRADFE
+68 VLQLIRRDFE
-78 RRKPFKGVKI
+78 KRKPFKGVRI
-88 ATTLHLEMKTAFLLL
+88 AATLHLEMKTAFLLL
-103 TLKGGGAE
+103 TLKAGGAE
-111 VSAAASNPLSTQDDV
+111 VSATASNPLSTQDDV
-126 VAALAKAGVKVYAIR
+126 VAALAEAGVKVYAIR
-141 GEDREQ
+141 GESREE
-147 YYDFMHRALDIGPNI
+147 YYENMHRALDIRPNI
-162 IIDDGADMVSTVL
+162 IIDDGADMISLVH
-175 RERTELI
+175 RERQELI
-182 DNLWGAS
+182 EEIWGAS

-200 AMEKDGVLKFPI
+200 AMERDGVLRFPV

-294 MDMREAARVGD
+294 MDMKDAAKVGD
-305 IFITSTGDI
+305 IFITATGNI
-314 NCIRREH
+314 KCIRKEH
-321 FGVMKDGVIMANA
+321 FELMKDGVILANA
-334 GHFDVEISKPDLEAM
+334 GHFDVEIWKPDLEELAV
-349 AIEIKEVRP
+349 EINNPRP
-358 NITEYKLKDGRK
+358 NITEYKLKDGRR
-370 LYLLAEGRLVNLA
+370 LYLLAEGRLVNLV

-393 DMSFALQAKAAQY
+393 DMSFALQAKAAEY
-406 ILENHEKLEPRV
+406 IKENHERLEPRV

-427 MVARIKLAS
+427 MVARIKLES
-436 MGIKIGELTEEQ
+436 MGIKIEELTEEQ
-448 RHYLESW
+448 RKYLGSW